1 MTTITLETIE
11 RVYTNNGQHAEQ
23 VLAYTLTHE
32 IRKHDRVPFDKGSDI
47 PEFKM
52 SVKSSKASL
61 MSGNYCTKETKEEI
75 IAEFL
80 MRTASECFAYVL
92 EDLTTAYVMDK
103 VEFAEFC
110 REFSGMSRESSKNG
124 GKAKVQFYKEN
135 SRTREWLASR
145 V

>member
-23 VLAYTLTHE
+23 VLAYTLIHE

-47 PEFKM
+47 PEYHM

-61 MSGNYCTKETKEEI
+61 MSGNYCTKDTKEGI
-75 IAEFL
+75 IEEFL
-80 MRTASECFAYVL
+80 NRTASELFAYVL
-92 EDLTTAYVMDK
+92 EDFSTAYVMDK
-103 VEFAEFC
+103 REFSEFC

-135 SRTREWLASR
+135 ERTRMWLASR